1 MHVITGLGTGGAER
15 QLVALAL
22 ATRANGR
29 PAPVVVSLT
38 PGGANRKRLEA
49 AGISVFDLGMRRGLP
64 DPLALFRLVRLIRRL
79 RPGVVQ
85 SWMYHADLVALAALL
100 LSGRRGRTALF
111 WGVRCSDMDLSAHGR
126 VFAAVVRLAAR
137 LSGMPDGVVANSER
151 GRQVH
156 EALGYRPKVWHVV
169 DNGIDVERFRPD
181 PETRRRVRAELG
193 IAEEA
198 PLAIAVARVDPMKDY
213 PTLAAALADVPEL
226 TCLVAGLGTEHLA
239 GPTNMRRLGE
249 RQDIEQL
256 LAAADLMVSSSAYGE
271 GFSNAIAEA
280 MATGLAVVATDVG
293 DNARLV
299 GDAGTIVPPRDATAL
314 AAALAAFARDRQA
327 LAAAGKVARARIA
340 DNFTVGHLVRR
351 FDALHDAAA
360 AEKA

>member
-1 MHVITGLGTGGAER
+1 
-15 QLVALAL
+15 
-22 ATRANGR
+22 
-29 PAPVVVSLT
+29 
-38 PGGANRKRLEA
+38 
-49 AGISVFDLGMRRGLP
+49 
-64 DPLALFRLVRLIRRL
+64 FRLVRLIRRL